1 MKRSIIGFD
10 ANRGGY
16 YNLLQA
22 LDRGVMTIVR
32 VLLTTAIES
41 LGHVGEVVEVADG
54 YARNFLFPRRL
65 ATEPTPHN
73 IAQYAKPKALHEA
86 VLEEREAQALHLRD
100 ALADQT
106 LVFVRKAHDDDRLYG
121 SVRVED
127 IASQIE
133 EEIGVHIESSRVE
146 LPHPIETL
154 GPHAVTISLYKDIT
168 VELRVH
174 VEAETDS
181 EGDPRQE

>member
-10 ANRGGY
+10 ANRCGY
-16 YNLLQA
+16 YNLGKA

-65 ATEPTPHN
+65 ATQPTAHN
-73 IAQYAKPKALHEA
+73 IAQFAKPKAVHEA
-86 VLEEREAQALHLRD
+86 ALEERGEQALHLRD
-100 ALADQT
+100 ALADRT
-106 LVFVRKAHDDDRLYG
+106 LVFVRKAHDDERLYG
-121 SVRVED
+121 SVRLED

-174 VEAETDS
+174 VEAETDT
-181 EGDPRQE
+181 EEDPRQE